1 MQISQQATTKELLEK
16 LAATELRRRLTA
28 ERIFRELRKNDDDRD
43 VPVSDLSRLSPSL
56 R

>member
-1 MQISQQATTKELLEK
+1 MQVSQQATTRELLER

-28 ERIFRELRKNDDDRD
+28 ERIFRELRKTGEERD
-43 VPVSDLSRLSPSL
+43 GPTSDLSRLSPSL